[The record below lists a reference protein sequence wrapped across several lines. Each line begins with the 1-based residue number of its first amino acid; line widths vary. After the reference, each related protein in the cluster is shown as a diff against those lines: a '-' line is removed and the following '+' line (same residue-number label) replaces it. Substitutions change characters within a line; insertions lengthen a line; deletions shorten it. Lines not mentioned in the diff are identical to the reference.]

1 MKKKY
6 LFFMLIFLLSNNL
19 FSQGNKNSTVL
30 NSKVSIDSSIE
41 KKSNQENAGNA
52 LFKIEVGA
60 DHQVTVSNLE
70 GQVVARH
77 TPSASTGNA
86 VKVNSAKSL
95 TELQLPVQNLSLQK
109 LNPSTNK
116 IGEFSAAEKAS
127 FVQHNSTAKLQKQD
141 SYPSNEQS
149 SSSLLGSPNLGFYT
163 GIGSENSFEYNE
175 STHVFDVVFCVANFG
190 TAAAGSFRVGCYV
203 STDTLITTSDYKTG
217 SSMNIGSG
225 LASNKIIGISA

>member
-1 MKKKY
+1 
-6 LFFMLIFLLSNNL
+6 MLIFLLSNNL